1 MAWICKSLALPLYK
15 EAGTLAFYTLYRELH
30 TMEIFD
36 DLLRYGETETLPRFC
51 RASLVYLIEA
61 IKDIREI
68 FFGYA
73 FPSISDSESLLIY
86 SQSDLP
92 IFRSEFL
99 CISDDISDC
108 CEEEFRIYRYHHF
121 SLFDEAETSIFT
133 SE

>member
-51 RASLVYLIEA
+51 RASLVYLIET
-61 IKDIREI
+61 IEDIGNI

-73 FPSISDSESLLIY
+73 FPCISDSESLFSY
-86 SQSDLP
+86 SQSDLS
-92 IFRSEFL
+92 IFRGEFL

-108 CEEEFRIYRYHHF
+108 REEEFRIYRYHHLF
-121 SLFDEAETSIFT
+121 LFDKIETSIIT
-133 SE
+133 CE